1 MSDIVSIFLE
11 DPDPEERPLPGEPV
25 RRELTREEAERLI
38 GPEGLSGHFHRSDEP
53 PMPFLVG
60 CGCASDPIR
69 LRRPPLAD
77 R

>member
-1 MSDIVSIFLE
+1 MSDIVRSYLD
-11 DPDPEERPLPGEPV
+11 DPDPEERALPDEPV
-25 RRELTREEAERLI
+25 RSELTRAEAERLI
-38 GPEGLSGHFHRSDEP
+38 GPDGLLGHFHRSDEP

-69 LRRPPLAD
+69 LRRPPLAE